1 MKQND
6 RVMQEFYDSLSADEL
21 IKVKEVDELWANFL
35 DEKQAKEAFEKW
47 DSDGRQRGYAIDEA
61 INKIKAARRKRIRCE

>member
-1 MKQND
+1 MARELNEKD
-6 RVMQEFYDSLSADEL
+6 IQEFYDSLSADEL

-47 DSDGRQRGYAIDEA
+47 DSDGCPRGYTIEEA
-61 INKIKAARRKRIRCE
+61 INKIKAARCN